1 MAKATRNK
9 PTAVIYSGTLELSE
23 VEVATLVVV
32 LRQVDGS
39 LSGPRANI
47 DWILEALE
55 VLAPGATGGPKY
67 QVPHPYSIKADGF
80 VMLS

>member
-1 MAKATRNK
+1 
-9 PTAVIYSGTLELSE
+9 
-23 VEVATLVVV
+23 VVV

-47 DWILEALE
+47 DWILGALE